1 MQGHSIKV
9 NKYNSQFQ
17 YLIKQRS
24 KMNNKIFV
32 HVQLNPK
39 QNSNQNLHKHIL
51 AFVFSLHFLSKFIN
65 KIFLIELLTFATSII
80 NF

>member
-1 MQGHSIKV
+1 MQGHAIKIH
-9 NKYNSQFQ
+9 KQFQ
-17 YLIKQRS
+17 YLIKQKTD

-39 QNSNQNLHKHIL
+39 QKSNQNLHKHIL